1 MKSTPQTPNR
11 LQNLCDEH
19 IGKVSDKW
27 ESYIDIYDELFQEIY
42 GSVESI
48 LEIGIQ
54 NGGSLEIWSSYF
66 PVARKIFGIDIN
78 PKCKLLKFKDER
90 IKVFVGDANT
100 REMVNMISEGSTF
113 FDIIIDDGSHVSSDI
128 IRTFALYFP
137 KLKSGG
143 TYIIEDLHASYWESH
158 QGALNYNFSSIE
170 FLKKLVDVVNFS
182 HWGTDMSPSEILQSF
197 INLYNLD
204 LEPDLLLSI
213 GSVYFQDSIC
223 VITKSSPAENPLGVR
238 RIFGKDASIDDS
250 VISFNH
256 STSATPTQYTNSLFN
271 LFVDDELILKFAQ
284 NTAELTTKIE
294 NIEDE
299 LRVIK
304 SSASW
309 RYTKKLRQIRYLM
322 SKFSQKK

>member
-1 MKSTPQTPNR
+1 
-11 LQNLCDEH
+11 
-19 IGKVSDKW
+19 
-27 ESYIDIYDELFQEIY
+27 
-42 GSVESI
+42 
-48 LEIGIQ
+48 
-54 NGGSLEIWSSYF
+54 
-66 PVARKIFGIDIN
+66 
-78 PKCKLLKFKDER
+78 
-90 IKVFVGDANT
+90 
-100 REMVNMISEGSTF
+100 
-113 FDIIIDDGSHVSSDI
+113 
-128 IRTFALYFP
+128 
-137 KLKSGG
+137 
-143 TYIIEDLHASYWESH
+143 
-158 QGALNYNFSSIE
+158 
-170 FLKKLVDVVNFS
+170 
-182 HWGTDMSPSEILQSF
+182 MSPSEILQSF

-213 GSVYFQDSIC
+213 GSVSFQDSIC

-256 STSATPTQYTNSLFN
+256 STSTSPTQYRNSLFN

-299 LRVIK
+299 LRIIK

-309 RYTKKLRQIRYLM
+309 RYTKKLRQIRELM